1 MGSTATSLPHHRG
14 HGTAATTRY
23 HQGYDTFADS
33 FDLVVAS
40 SRAKGARRVVWLSY
54 PEGVDYLLPNGLPGS
69 ESLVNINQI
78 MRDELASGAFPGVVI
93 ADWFN
98 YASASPTWFNRDD
111 IHLSPY
117 RRNRRRRLHLTQGRL
132 HRFAALPNAPRTR
145 RPCRGSHHA
154 VARPTK
160 VSAGTD
166 VGAYG
171 PYRAQR

>member
-78 MRDELASGAFPGVVI
+78 MRDELAGGAFPGVVI
-93 ADWFN
+93 ADWFKLRLGL
-98 YASASPTWFNRDD
+98 ADLVQPGRHPLQPDG
-111 IHLSPY
+111 
-117 RRNRRRRLHLTQGRL
+117 RNRRRRLHLTQGRL